1 MSVGIGERLEA
12 ELGRLHGAERV
23 SFREVEACLKRMW
36 PVLMAAGC
44 SEAGFSAAAGRIID
58 ALVEGAILEG
68 PGAGEAAAGVIRG
81 AIFGM
86 PVVARALARSAS
98 GHREACALCDGVA
111 GGRAVARGGR
121 FTASLAMP
129 DRQVTISGGMR
140 TRKRFRG
147 SQGLITCDHSHPAL
161 DRAAV
166 RRLLGMLG
174 PDFGPEPP
182 TGGSLARV

>member
-12 ELGRLHGAERV
+12 ELGRLRGAERV

-44 SEAGFSAAAGRIID
+44 TEAGFSKAAGRIID
-58 ALVEGAILEG
+58 ALVEGAVLAG
-68 PGAGEAAAGVIRG
+68 PEAGVAAAGVIGG
-81 AIFGM
+81 AIFALPAVSRAM
-86 PVVARALARSAS
+86 ARAA
-98 GHREACALCDGVA
+98 GHGQACALCDGAA
-111 GGRAVARGGR
+111 GGGAGARGGHFR
-121 FTASLAMP
+121 ASMAMP
-129 DRQVTISGGMR
+129 DRRVTISGGLR
-140 TRKRFRG
+140 VRKRFRG
-147 SQGLITCDHSHPAL
+147 AQGLFTCDHSHPAL